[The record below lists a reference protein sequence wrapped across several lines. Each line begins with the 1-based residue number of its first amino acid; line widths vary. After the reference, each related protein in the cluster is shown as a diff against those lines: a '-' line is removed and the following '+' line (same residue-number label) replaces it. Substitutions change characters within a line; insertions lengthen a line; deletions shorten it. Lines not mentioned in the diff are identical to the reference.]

1 MDPLTMGAIAG
12 GIGAIGK
19 GILGFFQNKKANKI
33 HPVWEQYQ
41 NSPYELQ
48 KLALAQSLFNGRM
61 AGAGA
66 QQQNIFNNQAATLSN
81 INRNSGSAARALAL
95 SAASQGMTNDAIS
108 NLGQQEAQNKY
119 NLLGNLDNAYT
130 SMTQEGDKVYN
141 SKLQKYQMDKQ
152 EQAALRNASFQNMFS
167 GINDLGGLFT
177 SIGQGQQQNDMWKKL
192 LASMGKN

>member
-19 GILGFFQNKKANKI
+19 GILGIFQNKKANKI

-152 EQAALRNASFQNMFS
+152 EQAALRNAAFQNIFS
-167 GINDLGGLFT
+167 GINDLGGMFT
-177 SIGQGQQQNDMWKKL
+177 SMGQGQQQNDMWKKL
-192 LASMGKN
+192 LASMGTN